1 MISLSSF
8 RHPLTRPLLRP
19 LLALFVL
26 TSSLPSA
33 AATTAQA
40 LPEVLHQ
47 QAMDSSLTQEQRIN
61 AIKSL
66 YSSMLVD
73 GEIPPRKICVWDVL
87 GRSGPI
93 YATALDQQ
101 ARLMDLGVRVEIDAY
116 TNEGVLAD
124 DLKAGQCDAALFT
137 GIRAR
142 LFNRFT
148 GTIDAIGAIPSSE
161 HMKLLMQV
169 LVNPKN
175 ADKMEEGPYV
185 VMGFASMGAAY
196 IFVNDRQIS
205 SLTKAAGK
213 RVAVMDYDPIQA
225 EMILQIGANPVPT
238 SVVSAGSKFNNHAV
252 DVLPAP
258 LVAYNMMELYR
269 GMGKDGGIVD
279 YPFSQL
285 TLQLVGR
292 RDKFPTEIAQL
303 VREDFYR
310 RFADIEKLVD
320 QQTGSIPGD
329 VWIGISDEEKASY
342 QQMMQEARIT
352 LRDRGY
358 YDSGM
363 LTLQRKVR
371 CRFNPANSE
380 CAQPVE

>member
-1 MISLSSF
+1 MNA
-8 RHPLTRPLLRP
+8 LTRFSASLM
-19 LLALFVL
+19 LALMPFSFVFAN
-26 TSSLPSA
+26 TGSSRDDLH
-33 AATTAQA
+33 AQA
-40 LPEVLHQ
+40 MNPE
-47 QAMDSSLTQEQRIN
+47 LTQQQRIA

-66 YSSMLVD
+66 YSDMLVN
-73 GEIPPRKICVWDVL
+73 GEIPDRKICVWDVL

-101 ARLMDLGVRVEIDAY
+101 ARLLELGVKIQIEAY

-124 DLKAGQCDAALFT
+124 DLQAGQCDAALFT

-148 GTIDAIGAIPSSE
+148 GTIDAIGAIPSGE

-169 LVNPKN
+169 LVNAKN
-175 ADKMEEGPYV
+175 APRMEEGPYV

-213 RVAVMDYDPIQA
+213 RVAVMDYDPVQA

-238 SVVSAGSKFNNHAV
+238 SVVSAGSKFNNNAV

-258 LVAYNMMELYR
+258 LVAYNMLELYR
-269 GMGKDGGIVD
+269 GMGEDGGIVN

-303 VREDFYR
+303 VREDFYQ
-310 RFADIEKLVD
+310 RFADIEQLVER
-320 QQTGSIPGD
+320 QTGDIPQKL
-329 VWIGISDEEKASY
+329 WIDISPEEKASY
-342 QQMMQEARIT
+342 QQMMQQARIS

-358 YDSGM
+358 YDAGM
-363 LTLQRKVR
+363 LTLERKVR
-371 CRFNPANSE
+371 CRFNPSHPE